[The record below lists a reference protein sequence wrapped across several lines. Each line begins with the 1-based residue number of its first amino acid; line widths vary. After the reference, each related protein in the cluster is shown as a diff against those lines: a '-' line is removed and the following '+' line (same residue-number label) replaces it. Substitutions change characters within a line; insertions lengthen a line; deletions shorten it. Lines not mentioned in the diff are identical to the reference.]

1 MPSPP
6 PRRRRRTPRTPDFF
20 SKCLSPAALLHPLFS
35 LTPAPLPASIP
46 SMPATLTPRHLDH
59 YSSLYLASRFPLIQ
73 GIAISCDAPV
83 ENAVLSLSFSPDF
96 MEPMRWELGRL
107 EPGEH
112 QQAVPCGAYDPAR
125 LAALQEAAPGRAEVE
140 LRSGRELVAEAS
152 FAFTW
157 LPGNVWAG
165 ARAFPELL
173 AALILPND
181 PAVDRLLSMGAD
193 VLQRNGLSPSWRGY
207 RAERNAIVNQV
218 HALWEAMEQLQLTYA
233 LPPRSWH
240 EHGSGQKLRTPSQI
254 LAGGCATCLD
264 TTAYFA
270 AALAQAGF
278 NPLVVLLPGHAFVGV
293 MLRDEVLPE
302 PIERHAAT
310 LRNMVELGEVLL
322 METTLATRREEPGRV
337 GFEAA
342 VAAANS
348 QLRALEEQEHFIALD
363 VVRLWATGIRPTVA
377 GPPQTVAA
385 LPEGAPQPPLPEGEA
400 GAFLSET
407 SAAEREAAMSL
418 VQVRK
423 RSRMEN
429 WQLKLLD
436 LSLRN
441 NLLNAKVDRSQITLL
456 LPSVAQLED
465 ALAGGK
471 GFRICN
477 LPDTFGT
484 QVLQEMAE
492 SPAKLRQELM
502 PLAEDMFRK
511 QQLLAVDKVGEMT
524 AQRLERRVYSLY
536 IGARHDMEES
546 GSNTLNLACGFLKWF
561 RKGDE
566 ERALYA
572 PLLLIPVT
580 LKRPSVK
587 AGFTLRSGDNDPSI
601 NLTLLE
607 LLKTEYGIR
616 IPELEGELPQDESGV
631 DVPAILQIVR
641 QAIRSCP
648 GWEVVDQ
655 CTLGIFSFAKYLMWL
670 DLAERQQALMQ
681 NPIVQHLAASEPTVF
696 PTAVDFPSPE
706 TLDEE
711 TTAKEVFTPLSADS
725 SQLAAVLAA
734 ARGKNFVLIGPPG
747 TGKSQTIAN
756 MVAHCLGQGKTVLF
770 VAEKSAALSVVY
782 RRLCRIGL
790 GTFCLELHSNKANK
804 KDVIAQ
810 FAAAVEQANTAP
822 ARTSWEQVAE
832 RVQQLRESLNAL
844 PDELH
849 RPYADGHCLYEDIG
863 LLAAS
868 PERIML
874 SPCPEDACAL
884 TAEGHEAMRQQAR
897 TLALRFAPVADC
909 LPGAGEG
916 VRVGTYSTGWDEN
929 TASALQTYAQQ
940 ADTMERDEHA
950 LLAAL
955 GLDAA
960 ATLPHRDELDA
971 LLDAASQCCGQD
983 MTPLLPA
990 RAEASLAALRAE
1002 LAQAEAYRAAQAKLS
1017 LAYPDEALDEPQLD
1031 QWLRE
1036 WKMGQL
1042 SNFISRF
1049 FTSRRIRK
1057 QLQVLAFTRQKPDC
1071 MNDLTQLIA
1080 MRNARQA
1087 LREGQQADRSLPQ
1100 YRKGTDTT
1108 AEDLAAAEHWA
1119 GRLQDVCQL
1128 TAQAERWLASRADNP
1143 VAPGKPAAALHATRQ
1158 ENAGQHARLGAQ
1170 LAQLLQSG
1178 PPAFAGQAAPLRR
1191 WAEAL
1196 LALRPQWRALTL
1208 WNEQAQASTAA
1219 GYAPMVSAL
1228 MSHSVAPD
1236 ELETVAEWN
1245 LSRLRARATIEDSPT
1260 LSRFTREAQEQSV
1273 NDFATQDSKLLSSTA
1288 AQLQRQLTERAA
1300 AIHEPAHRKELA
1312 YLQHEISKQRA
1323 HKAPRTLLA
1332 NTPRVSRLLKPCMLM
1347 SPLSVAQYLS
1357 PESEPF
1363 DIVIFDEASQIPIW
1377 DAIGA
1382 IGRGQSA
1389 VIVGDPR
1396 QMPPTSF
1403 FARAK
1408 NNNEASDEDDGEMED
1423 MESILDECIACGIP
1437 KMNLSWHYRSKAES
1451 LIAFSNRNY
1460 YEGKLVTFPAPVTRD
1475 EALQYHRVKGTY
1487 LRGSQRTNPVE
1498 ARALVEHILQT
1509 LKAPGFRYTE
1519 GTSIGIVTFN
1529 TQQQKL
1535 ISDMLE
1541 RCRAEDESLEPYFA
1555 EDNPEAI
1562 FVKNLENVQGDER
1575 GCIYFST
1582 TFGPDDK
1589 GVISMNFGPLNGQ
1602 GGERRLNV
1610 AITRARAAMHV
1621 FSSLAPEDIN
1631 LNRTKARGAA
1641 DLRHFLE
1648 CASMG
1653 AARYFG
1659 MTATGGK
1666 PGDSGNSD
1674 SSGTPA
1680 PQGSDLNRAL
1690 CAQLEARGWHCLAKV
1705 GVSAYRIDI
1714 AIEHPQHPGSMLAGI
1729 LLDGP
1734 TYHAASTARDRDI
1747 LRESVLTG
1755 LGWNLLHLWSLD
1767 WWHNPAQALEQLDQE
1782 LRRLAKQGPPQLP
1795 QLPQL
1800 PELVG

>member
-1 MPSPP
+1 MS
-6 PRRRRRTPRTPDFF
+6 
-20 SKCLSPAALLHPLFS
+20 
-35 LTPAPLPASIP
+35 
-46 SMPATLTPRHLDH
+46 ATLTPRHLDH
-59 YSSLYLASRFPLIQ
+59 YSSLYLASKFPLIESI
-73 GIAISCDAPV
+73 GIVCDETLEDAM
-83 ENAVLSLSFSPDF
+83 LSVSFSPDY
-96 MEPMRWELGRL
+96 MRPLHWNLGRL
-107 EPGEH
+107 TTGEH
-112 QQAVPCGAYDPAR
+112 TQQGECASFDPAR
-125 LAALQEAAPGRAEVE
+125 LAELQESAPGQALIRLESAGAV
-140 LRSGRELVAEAS
+140 VAEAEFS
-152 FAFTW
+152 FTW

-165 ARAFPELL
+165 GRAFPELL
-173 AALILPND
+173 AALVQPND
-181 PAVDRLLSMGAD
+181 SAVDRLLSLGAD
-193 VLQRNGLSPSWRGY
+193 VLRRNGLSPRWRGY
-207 RAERNAIVNQV
+207 QAERNAIINQV
-218 HALWEAMEQLQLTYA
+218 HALWAAMEQLQLTYA

-240 EHGSGQKLRTPSQI
+240 EFGSGQRVRTPSQI
-254 LAGGCATCLD
+254 LSGGCATCLD
-264 TTAYFA
+264 STVFLA

-278 NPLVVLLPGHAFVGV
+278 NPVVVLLPGHAFVGV
-293 MLRDEVLPE
+293 MLKDDVLPE

-310 LRNMVELGEVLL
+310 LRNMLELGELLL
-322 METTLATRREEPGRV
+322 METTLATRGEEGAAM
-337 GFEAA
+337 GFEEA

-348 QLRALEEQEHFIALD
+348 QLRALEDEAEFMALD
-363 VVRLWATGIRPTVA
+363 IVRLWATGIRPAAVTGAEGLA
-377 GPPQTVAA
+377 GLAA
-385 LPEGAPQPPLPEGEA
+385 ATPTASSSAATE
-400 GAFLSET
+400 GAFLSEST
-407 SAAEREAAMSL
+407 AEEREAALSL
-418 VQVRK
+418 VQARK

-456 LPSVAQLED
+456 LPSVAELED
-465 ALAGGK
+465 ALSGGK
-471 GFRICN
+471 GYTICN

-484 QVLQEMAE
+484 QVVQAAAAE
-492 SPAKLRQELM
+492 NEAKLRQELL
-502 PLAEDMFRK
+502 PLAQAMFKK
-511 QQLLAVDKVGEMT
+511 QQLLAIDKVGEMT
-524 AQRLERRVYSLY
+524 AQRLERRVYALY
-536 IGARHDMEES
+536 IGARHDLEES

-561 RKGDE
+561 RKGE
-566 ERALYA
+566 EDRALYA
-572 PLLLIPVT
+572 PLLLIPVV

-587 AGFTLRSGDNDPSI
+587 AGFVLRSGGNDPSI

-616 IPELEGELPQDESGV
+616 IPALEGELPQDESGV
-631 DVPAILQIVR
+631 DVAAILQAVR

-648 GWEVVDQ
+648 GWEVLDR
-655 CTLGIFSFAKYLMWL
+655 CTLGIFSFAKYLMWQ
-670 DLAERQQALMQ
+670 DMAERQEALVQ
-681 NPIVQHLAASEPTVF
+681 NPIVQHLSASEPTAF
-696 PTAVDFPSPE
+696 PAAIGFPDPAR
-706 TLDEE
+706 LDEE
-711 TTAKEVFTPLSADS
+711 SAANEVFTPLSADS

-790 GTFCLELHSNKANK
+790 GNFCLELHSNKANK
-804 KDVIAQ
+804 KEVIAQ
-810 FAAAVEQANTAP
+810 FAAALEQANATP
-822 ARTSWEQVAE
+822 AGTDWAKVAA
-832 RVQQLRESLNAL
+832 RVQQLRERLNAL
-844 PDELH
+844 PSELH

-863 LLAAS
+863 LLAAE
-868 PERIML
+868 PERIIL
-874 SPCPEDACAL
+874 SPCPQDVTAL
-884 TAEGHEAMRQQAR
+884 TAEEHEAMRQQAR
-897 TLALRFAPVADC
+897 VLALRFTPVADC
-909 LPGAGEG
+909 LPGAGECI
-916 VRVGTYSTGWDEN
+916 RTASYSTAWDEQAAAALQDYAAQAGTLERDN
-929 TASALQTYAQQ
+929 TALFAELK
-940 ADTMERDEHA
+940 
-950 LLAAL
+950 
-955 GLDAA
+955 LDAA
-960 ATLPHRDELDA
+960 ATLPHLAELNT
-971 LLDAASQCCGQD
+971 LLDAAAESCGQD
-983 MTPLLPA
+983 VTPLLPA
-990 RAEASLAALRAE
+990 RAESTLAALRE
-1002 LAQAEAYRAAQAKLS
+1002 NLAQAEAYRAAKAQLS
-1017 LAYPDEALDEPQLD
+1017 LGYPDEATDEPQLD

-1057 QLQVLAFTRQKPDC
+1057 QLQLLAFTREKPDC

-1080 MRNARQA
+1080 MRGARKA
-1087 LREGQQADRSLPQ
+1087 LATGADGTPPQ
-1100 YRKGTDTT
+1100 YRKGTETC
-1108 AEDLAAAEHWA
+1108 AADLADAEHWA
-1119 GRLQDVCQL
+1119 SRLQSICHF
-1128 TAQAERWLASRADNP
+1128 TPQAERWLTSRTENP
-1143 VAPGKPAAALHATRQ
+1143 LAPGKPATALYATRQ
-1158 ENAGQHARLGAQ
+1158 QDTAQLHARRQ
-1170 LAQLLQSG
+1170 ELAQLLRSE
-1178 PPAFAGQAAPLRR
+1178 PPAFAGQAEALRR
-1191 WAEAL
+1191 WAHDL

-1208 WNEQAQASTAA
+1208 WNEQARASAEG
-1219 GYAPMVSAL
+1219 GYASLVNAL
-1228 MSHSVAPD
+1228 LCHSVAPD
-1236 ELETVAEWN
+1236 ELEAVAEWN
-1245 LSRLRARATIEDSPT
+1245 LSRQRARATIEDSPT
-1260 LSRFTREAQEQSV
+1260 LSRFTREAQEAAV
-1273 NDFATQDSKLLSSTA
+1273 RDFNRQDDKLLSSTA
-1288 AQLQRQLTERAA
+1288 QQLLRQLTERAA

-1332 NTPRVSRLLKPCMLM
+1332 NTAHVSRLLKPCMLM

-1357 PESEPF
+1357 PDSEPF
-1363 DIVIFDEASQIPIW
+1363 DIVIFDEASQIPVW

-1382 IGRGQSA
+1382 IGRGHSA

-1403 FARAK
+1403 FARARS
-1408 NNNEASDEDDGEMED
+1408 NSEEVDADEGEMED

-1437 KMNLSWHYRSKAES
+1437 EMKLSWHYRSKAES

-1498 ARALVEHILQT
+1498 ARALVDHVLKT
-1509 LKAPGFRYTE
+1509 LKTPGFRYTE

-1535 ISDMLE
+1535 INDMLE

-1589 GVISMNFGPLNGQ
+1589 GIISMNFGPLNGQ

-1648 CASMG
+1648 CAAMG

-1659 MTATGGK
+1659 MTATGS
-1666 PGDSGNSD
+1666 SGNNR
-1674 SSGTPA
+1674 
-1680 PQGSDLNRAL
+1680 PQQEQLARAL
-1690 CAQLEARGWHCLAKV
+1690 GAQLEARGWHCLSNV

-1714 AIEHPQHPGSMLAGI
+1714 AIEHPEHPGSMLAGI
-1729 LLDGP
+1729 LLDGT
-1734 TYHAASTARDRDI
+1734 TYHRACTARDRDI

-1755 LGWNLLHLWSLD
+1755 LGWNLVHLWALD
-1767 WWHNPAQALEQLDQE
+1767 WWHNPGQALEQLDAR
-1782 LRRLAKQGPPQLP
+1782 LHSLAKQGPPQLP
-1795 QLPQL
+1795 QLP
-1800 PELVG
+1800 ELVE